1 MVYLLLKCDS
11 LQASVGT
18 HCVFQGPVVLSGG
31 STRCPMTVRE
41 LCAALTCRSPGSW
54 SCTSWWHERYAAY
67 DMRGFSRATT
77 LSLCGFPV
85 EDSVLRIPAFSW
97 VVFYLS
103 FFCPWT
109 AKLCWLHPQNSLQV
123 GSWDS
128 SQTLLVCLLSR
139 SFHSPSCLLRVMSRS
154 SALYFGFFLLL
165 LLVCFWQEGDSQ
177 VC

>member
-18 HCVFQGPVVLSGG
+18 HCVFPGPVVLSGG

-77 LSLCGFPV
+77 LSLCGFPGGG
-85 EDSVLRIPAFSW
+85 LGPAHPSLL
-97 VVFYLS
+97 LS
-103 FFCPWT
+103 CFLSLFFLSMNCQALLAASSEQPPGRQ
-109 AKLCWLHPQNSLQV
+109 LGQQS
-123 GSWDS
+123 DS
-128 SQTLLVCLLSR
+128 SCLPP
-139 SFHSPSCLLRVMSRS
+139 F
-154 SALYFGFFLLL
+154 
-165 LLVCFWQEGDSQ
+165 SQ
-177 VC
+177 FSQS